1 MIWNRFLAFNRA
13 RGNDKVPAGFLLG
26 FMHRWRTSPG
36 AAVCAE
42 EPAAPLQA
50 QDLQERDFFFLFFL
64 LHNQIKAAPIF
75 NRQLHGQTCV
85 ASSGKPLTDARVLDA
100 IRLFG
105 CPRFTATLAVHVFFF
120 FFFFFFG

>member
-1 MIWNRFLAFNRA
+1 MPSTGRAATIRFRQASCS
-13 RGNDKVPAGFLLG
+13 GSCTD
-26 FMHRWRTSPG
+26 WRTSPG

-50 QDLQERDFFFLFFL
+50 QDLQERE

-75 NRQLHGQTCV
+75 NRQLHASDLCRLIGQ
-85 ASSGKPLTDARVLDA
+85 AAYDARVLDA

-105 CPRFTATLAVHVFFF
+105 CPRFTATLAVH
-120 FFFFFFG
+120 GENLIEMITMERIRRA